1 MNGVRWRRLR
11 GRKFEE
17 AVAFALLLVVKQM
30 VDEKMGAEVRPCVAE
45 ECYSLQDVAADG
57 QANKCCAHVNSC
69 RSRVPS

>member
-17 AVAFALLLVVKQM
+17 AVTFALLLVVKQM

-45 ECYSLQDVAADG
+45 ECYSLQVTLEG
-57 QANKCCAHVNSC
+57 CV
-69 RSRVPS
+69 